1 MQQISI
7 IRFLFFSLVG
17 IMSIQ
22 MRQIYSS
29 STILNCSGD
38 VPKGVPCLI
47 KASSYEV
54 EAERID
60 ICKNNPF
67 INTRSTPDYGGSYC
81 LNLFNIENNSK
92 KINLSDNPIFKIP
105 ENQNIKGEFKY
116 ISVIFRNKFTISG
129 KYKSGKDIWIT
140 NNKGPK
146 NIVKSGSDK
155 DIPKKFSEKL
165 TNWRGADNK
174 DNKYCDNNGGT
185 SSRCDLNYN
194 GNKLTAIGLS
204 KDYIESF
211 GDKVKYVFY
220 NLELSS
226 PIKIVEG
233 DMGFINIRYKKNLEV
248 YGNGKDVKSIS
259 TAPIIFSVGFN
270 KEEL

>member
-1 MQQISI
+1 MQ
-7 IRFLFFSLVG
+7 IRQV
-17 IMSIQ
+17 
-22 MRQIYSS
+22 YSS
-29 STILNCSGD
+29 STILRCSGD
-38 VPKGVPCLI
+38 IPKGVPCLI
-47 KASSYEV
+47 KASSYKV

-67 INTRSTPDYGGSYC
+67 INIRSTPDYAGSFC
-81 LNLFNIENNSK
+81 LNLFNKKNNSN

-116 ISVIFRNKFTISG
+116 ISVIFKNKFTVSG
-129 KYKSGKDIWIT
+129 KYKSGKNIWIT

-146 NIVKSGSDK
+146 NIVKSASDLVV
-155 DIPKKFSEKL
+155 PKKFSEKL

-194 GNKLTAIGLS
+194 GNKLTAIGLN

-220 NLELSS
+220 NLELSP
-226 PIKIVEG
+226 PIKILEG
-233 DMGFINIRYKKNLEV
+233 DKGFINIRYKKNLEV

-259 TAPIIFSVGFN
+259 TAPIIFSARFK
-270 KEEL
+270 KEGL